1 MGLQYPVLYWNDY
14 KISGMHASW
23 PESGLMCGSLHI
35 NQVQMLLLGARESK
49 VNTLL
54 KALEN
59 IKISVN

>member
-1 MGLQYPVLYWNDY
+1 
-14 KISGMHASW
+14 
-23 PESGLMCGSLHI
+23 MCGSLHI

-49 VNTLL
+49 VNTVVRLL